1 MFRRSRSSSTT
12 QLTGAQPK
20 LLEIRT
26 KKKERKGKGRGGE
39 GRGRGRGGEGEGR
52 GEGRGGG
59 EGREREK
66 ERERDGREGGYRI
79 NRKRFDQCDYE
90 YLLFATT
97 DKKGKNI
104 KQFVFIFR
112 QGLSILEFSV

>member
-1 MFRRSRSSSTT
+1 MVLFTR
-12 QLTGAQPK
+12 
-20 LLEIRT
+20 
-26 KKKERKGKGRGGE
+26 KEG
-39 GRGRGRGGEGEGR
+39 
-52 GEGRGGG
+52 
-59 EGREREK
+59 GREREK

>member
-39 GRGRGRGGEGEGR
+39 GRGRGRGTGWDGTGQDGTGQNGTGKR
-52 GEGRGGG
+52 FFLPSLTQSLGPTWW
-59 EGREREK
+59 K
-66 ERERDGREGGYRI
+66 ER
-79 NRKRFDQCDYE
+79 
-90 YLLFATT
+90 T
-97 DKKGKNI
+97 DS
-104 KQFVFIFR
+104 F
-112 QGLSILEFSV
+112 GLSLTSTRTPCMYAHIQRHTPKRCKNVKTLFKDG